1 MKIFGIFILI
11 VLMANP
17 VFAVEFG
24 AYGDYYDAEYIRNYD
39 GDTVTFNLPDL
50 HPLLGSKISIRING
64 IDTPEIRGKC
74 QQEKELAKTAQGFVE
89 GLLSTAESID
99 LINMQRGKYF
109 RIVAD
114 VVADGKMVKEALIE
128 NGLAVAYHGG
138 TKTKNW
144 CQ

>member
-1 MKIFGIFILI
+1 MRSIFFFIFLPI
-11 VLMANP
+11 ASSAH
-17 VFAVEFG
+17 AVEFG
-24 AYGDYYDAEYIRNYD
+24 NYYGAEYVRNYD
-39 GDTVTFNLPDL
+39 GDTATFNLPDL
-50 HPLLGSKISIRING
+50 HPLIANKISIRING

-89 GLLSTAESID
+89 GLLSVSDNID

-114 VVADGKMVKEALIE
+114 VVVDGEMVKDALIE
-128 NGLAVAYHGG
+128 NGLAVAYNGG
-138 TKTKNW
+138 TKVKNW